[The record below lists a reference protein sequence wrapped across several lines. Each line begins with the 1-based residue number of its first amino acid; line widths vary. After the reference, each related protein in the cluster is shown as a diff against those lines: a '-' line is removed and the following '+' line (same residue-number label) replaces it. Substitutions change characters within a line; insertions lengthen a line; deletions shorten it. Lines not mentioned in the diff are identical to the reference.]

1 MQLLG
6 SFQSK
11 ALAKLWSELG
21 RMGDQ
26 KGKRNENQNPHCNG
40 SFLGRVRRSPG
51 HSRELQA
58 AEEWF
63 VLGEQTIKSTDPSVN
78 INSGGNRWNTD
89 VKWVK
94 LTAEGADVQIEKVV
108 LHWDNR
114 RDDTVTDLGILKSG
128 GQTAAKDAPGRKG
141 RLTRVTV
148 QYQIS
153 MTQKRPPSR
162 SGHMIER

>member
-1 MQLLG
+1 MKIKILTVMAPFLAASVALLG
-6 SFQSK
+6 T
-11 ALAKLWSELG
+11 A
-21 RMGDQ
+21 
-26 KGKRNENQNPHCNG
+26 G
-40 SFLGRVRRSPG
+40 S
-51 HSRELQA
+51 SRA

-94 LTAEGADVQIEKVV
+94 LTAAGADVQIEKVV

-114 RDDTVTDLGILKSG
+114 RDDTLTDVGILKSG

-148 QYQIS
+148 QYQILNDAK
-153 MTQKRPPSR
+153 TATLKVW
-162 SGHMIER
+162 GYD